1 MSYSYFSKF
10 YDRLVENVDYKK
22 TASYINQIFL
32 KYKNDT
38 SQKILLDLGCGTGNL
53 SFCLL
58 DYGFDIIGIDSSY
71 DMLNV
76 AYSKKKSTDNVLFLN
91 QDITDFDLYGT
102 VDIAVCNLDTINHL
116 HDFDELDS
124 FFGCVSL
131 FLHPDGLFIFD
142 VNTKYK
148 HEEILKN
155 NTFVY
160 DFDDLYVVWKN
171 HLNEDF
177 SVFIELDFFEKEKGC
192 YCRYRESFTEIY
204 ISHKD
209 IEKLCKNNG
218 FSIVDIFSENS
229 FNKPCFDTQRKVY
242 ILRKGN

>member
-1 MSYSYFSKF
+1 MAYSYFSKF
-10 YDRLVENVDYKK
+10 YDRLVDDVDYKK

-32 KYKNDT
+32 KYKNDI

-76 AYSKKKSTDNVLFLN
+76 AYSKKKSEDNILFLN

-102 VDIAVCNLDTINHL
+102 VDVAVCNLDTINHL
-116 HDFDELDS
+116 HNFDELNS
-124 FFGCVSL
+124 FFECVSL

-148 HEEILKN
+148 HEKILEN
-155 NTFVY
+155 NAFVY
-160 DFDDLYVVWKN
+160 DFEDLYVVWKN

-177 SVFIELDFFEKEKGC
+177 SVFIELDFFEKEKD
-192 YCRYRESFTEIY
+192 YYYRYKESFTEIY
-204 ISHKD
+204 ISNKD
-209 IEKLCKNNG
+209 IEKLCENNR
-218 FSIVDIFSENS
+218 FNIIDVFSENS
-229 FNKPCFDTQRKVY
+229 FDKPSFDTQRKVY